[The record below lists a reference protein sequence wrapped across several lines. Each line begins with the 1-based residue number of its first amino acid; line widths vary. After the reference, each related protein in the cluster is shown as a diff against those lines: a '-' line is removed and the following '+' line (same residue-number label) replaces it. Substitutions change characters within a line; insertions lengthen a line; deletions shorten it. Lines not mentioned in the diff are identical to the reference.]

1 MPSAEVDNWK
11 KYWPLH
17 QTFVN
22 PLGHLGR
29 RLVTFLTVF
38 PFLQVIDSFFGDTAA
53 LGVIAVTR
61 MVGLENVKPEALI
74 FNSVE
79 LTDTAVVAA
88 FFSPVVDS
96 NTSAMNC
103 DFEFKSLPHKHDAVV
118 RGTVP
123 LYRPSSGVVPS
134 VSKCGFETFNSSP
147 LDELKVGELGDQVL
161 SATTKDGS
169 SAHLL

>member
-1 MPSAEVDNWK
+1 MD
-11 KYWPLH
+11 WPLN
-17 QTFVN
+17 QTFLK
-22 PLGHLGR
+22 PLGHLGL

-38 PFLQVIDSFFGDTAA
+38 PFLQVIESFFGETAA
-53 LGVIAVTR
+53 LGAIAVTR
-61 MVGLENVKPEALI
+61 IVGLENVKPEALI

-88 FFSPVVDS
+88 FFSPVDDS
-96 NTSAMNC
+96 ITSAMNC

-134 VSKCGFETFNSSP
+134 VSKCGFETFSSRP

-161 SATTKDGS
+161 SATTRDGS

>member
-1 MPSAEVDNWK
+1 MDNRK
-11 KYWPLH
+11 KDRTLN
-17 QTFVN
+17 QTFLK
-22 PLGHLGR
+22 PLGHLGL

-61 MVGLENVKPEALI
+61 IVGLENVNPEAKIFSSFELI
-74 FNSVE
+74 
-79 LTDTAVVAA
+79 DTAVVAA

-96 NTSAMNC
+96 ITSAMNC
-103 DFEFKSLPHKHDAVV
+103 DLEFKSLPHRHDAVV

-134 VSKCGFETFNSSP
+134 VSKCGFETFSSRP
-147 LDELKVGELGDQVL
+147 LDALKVGELGDQVL
-161 SATTKDGS
+161 SATTRDGS

>member
-1 MPSAEVDNWK
+1 MD
-11 KYWPLH
+11 WPLN
-17 QTFVN
+17 QTFLK
-22 PLGHLGR
+22 PLGHFGL
-29 RLVTFLTVF
+29 RLVTFFTVF
-38 PFLQVIDSFFGDTAA
+38 PFLQVIESFFGETAA
-53 LGVIAVTR
+53 VGVIAVTR
-61 MVGLENVKPEALI
+61 IVGLENVKPEALI

-88 FFSPVVDS
+88 FFSPVDDS
-96 NTSAMNC
+96 ITSAMNC

-134 VSKCGFETFNSSP
+134 VSKCGFETFSSRP
-147 LDELKVGELGDQVL
+147 LDALKVGELGDQVL
-161 SATTKDGS
+161 SATTRDGS